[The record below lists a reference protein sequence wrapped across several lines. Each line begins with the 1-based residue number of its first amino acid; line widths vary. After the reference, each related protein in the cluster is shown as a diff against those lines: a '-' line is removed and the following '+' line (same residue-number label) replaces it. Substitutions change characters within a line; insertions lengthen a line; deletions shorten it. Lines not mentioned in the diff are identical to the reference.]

1 MSLVSILLLLLIAAV
16 AGSIGQALAGYS
28 MGGCLLSIVVGFI
41 GAVLGLWLAREL
53 GLPEP
58 LPITVGGETFP
69 LLWSIIGSALFAA
82 VIGLLAR
89 RRIIWR

>member
-1 MSLVSILLLLLIAAV
+1 MSLVSILLLLLIAAI

-28 MGGCLLSIVVGFI
+28 MGGCLLAIVVGFI

-82 VIGLLAR
+82 VIGLLTR
-89 RRIIWR
+89 RRIWG